1 MKSSF
6 GSLLALLISSTSLS
20 AQQVPVLPV
29 GIGHLLYSAGSFP
42 PVLNVAPHPDRYP
55 GGAFLVLMPDETTAL
70 ITFDA
75 SRSYHPEGKP
85 LLYRWMTLESEQMEP
100 LPGTTWS
107 ASPYLTV
114 PWYPNSAEQAF
125 YVNVVEADAD
135 LRLTSG
141 RFGKAIGV
149 TLMSPSRVMGA
160 MRESIEDR
168 FDRRRAPDILLRRA
182 LLPTLG
188 VAADQFR
195 TGNRE
200 AAIKTVQLFQRQ
212 VKSRSQMLG
221 TEYSETLI
229 RLSQAVIDNVRM
241 KYPAPAASA
250 AP

>member
-1 MKSSF
+1 MNF
-6 GSLLALLISSTSLS
+6 FFVSLLAFFLSLS
-20 AQQVPVLPV
+20 SLVAQQAPVLPV
-29 GIGHLLYSAGSFP
+29 GVGHLLYSAGNFAP
-42 PVLNVAPHPDRYP
+42 ILKVTPHPDRYP
-55 GGAFLVLMPDETTAL
+55 AGAFLVLMPDETTAL

-85 LLYRWMTLESEQMEP
+85 LLYRWKTLESEQMEP

-135 LRLTSG
+135 LQRTGGRL
-141 RFGKAIGV
+141 GKAIGV

-160 MRESIEDR
+160 MRESIDDS
-168 FDRRRAPDILLRRA
+168 FDRPRDTLLRRA
-182 LLPTLG
+182 LLPTLDL
-188 VAADQFR
+188 AAQQFR
-195 TGNRE
+195 REERE
-200 AAIKTVQLFQRQ
+200 AAIKTLQLFQRR
-212 VKSRSQMLG
+212 VKGRLQTLG
-221 TEYSETLI
+221 TEYGETLI

-241 KYPAPAASA
+241 KYPAPAVSP